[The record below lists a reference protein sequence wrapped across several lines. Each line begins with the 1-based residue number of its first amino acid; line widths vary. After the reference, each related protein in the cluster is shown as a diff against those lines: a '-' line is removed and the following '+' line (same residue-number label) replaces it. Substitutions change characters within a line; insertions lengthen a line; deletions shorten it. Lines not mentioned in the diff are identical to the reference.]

1 MVTTR
6 EGEIEAG
13 EVGVVVL
20 VARGGGGHS
29 WEGREGDVYG
39 GGKEVWER
47 HGRGRRVAADVKIRR
62 GWNLR

>member
-47 HGRGRRVAADVKIRR
+47 HGRGPK
-62 GWNLR
+62 GGS